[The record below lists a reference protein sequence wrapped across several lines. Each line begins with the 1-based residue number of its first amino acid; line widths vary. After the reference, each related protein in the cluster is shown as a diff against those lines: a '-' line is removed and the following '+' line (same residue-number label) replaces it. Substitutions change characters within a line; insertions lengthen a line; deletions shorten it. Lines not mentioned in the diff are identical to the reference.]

1 MVPKGSRAFA
11 RATWVVL
18 AFTLAVVAW
27 GGLVRASRSG
37 DGCGANW
44 PTCNGELFPTAP
56 VLKTRIEFTHRVM
69 SGASLLFT
77 AGLAGWALLRFPAK
91 SWPRR
96 GAATALA
103 FSCSEAFIG
112 AAIVLLRL
120 VGADSSLTRV
130 VGMGLHLVST
140 FFLLGALLLTAL
152 WASGTAPPQ
161 LRGQAP
167 VGALWWTSLGALLVL
182 GMSGALAALG
192 DTLFP
197 AHSLAE
203 GFAQD
208 ASPTAHFLLRLRFLH
223 PLLAAF
229 GASLLLA
236 TAAMA
241 AVLRP
246 SAAVRRAALVLVC
259 AVGSQLVVGLV
270 NLALLAPV
278 PLQLVHLVLADIVW
292 LTVVALGAHALA
304 VDAPRLQTATRAAGA
319 ALLVGGTP
327 DAGHPPPRRFF
338 RE

>member
-1 MVPKGSRAFA
+1 MQPKGSQAFA
-11 RATWVVL
+11 RTTWAVL
-18 AFTLAVVAW
+18 VFTLAVVAW

-37 DGCGANW
+37 DGCGSNW
-44 PTCNGELFPTAP
+44 PTCNGQLFPTAP
-56 VLKTRIEFTHRVM
+56 ALKTRIEFTHRVM

-77 AGLAGWALLRFPAK
+77 AGLAGFAFLRFPRR

-120 VGADSSLTRV
+120 VGADSSITRV

-140 FFLLGALLLTAL
+140 FFLLGALLLTAQ
-152 WASGTAPPQ
+152 WAGGTPAPQ
-161 LRGQAP
+161 FRGQAP
-167 VGALWWTSLGALLVL
+167 VSTLWWTSLGALLVL

-236 TAAMA
+236 TASVA

-246 SAAVRRAALVLVC
+246 SAGVRRQALILIC
-259 AVGSQLVVGLV
+259 AVATQLVVGLV

-278 PLQLVHLVLADIVW
+278 ALQLLHLVLADVVW
-292 LTVVALGAHALA
+292 LSVVALGAYALA
-304 VDAPRLQTATRAAGA
+304 VDAPRLRVAPRTAGVRS
-319 ALLVGGTP
+319 
-327 DAGHPPPRRFF
+327 
-338 RE
+338 